1 MQILLESRIFS
12 AIILTAI
19 LINTLML
26 MLITWREVQLQ
37 YEYYFT
43 VIDGI
48 LMAIYV
54 AECIIKIYVKRLE
67 YFKEGWDV
75 LGWY

>member
-1 MQILLESRIFS
+1 MQVILDSRFFNVV
-12 AIILTAI
+12 ILTAI

-26 MLITWREVQLQ
+26 ILITWKEVQLQ
-37 YEYYFT
+37 YEYHIT

-54 AECIIKIYVKRLE
+54 AECIIKIYVKRVE
-67 YFKEGWDV
+67 YFREGWDV
-75 LGWY
+75 LGEC